1 MSLAIREINV
11 GDILLASLY
20 TEAKAKYIVI
30 SKCDID
36 QTNRPLSS
44 DTMREKIKTVY
55 SLYILWRSDDKDEH
69 GTMRTC
75 HSQGCTVTMSHRGM
89 KAHYRSFDLDN
100 ETSEEGWCKVGYRGA
115 SWEDTK
121 P

>member
-36 QTNRPLSS
+36 QMNRPLSS
-44 DTMREKIKTVY
+44 ETMREKIKTVY
-55 SLYILWRSDDKDEH
+55 SLYVLWSETSAPSIN
-69 GTMRTC
+69 GIT

-89 KAHYRSFDLDN
+89 KAHYWSFDLDN
-100 ETSEEGWCKVGYRGA
+100 QEEGKEMVESGL
-115 SWEDTK
+115 SWEDQ
-121 P
+121 